1 MDTAAVSLIAFAMV
15 LWATFTAVGGIF
27 DRNEAGMEA
36 FEATRDQLYRAADT
50 SLEVVDTASSF
61 GLGFTRVDV
70 TVSNTG
76 SRSFTEADLAQWD
89 VFLDY
94 VPATGLDRK
103 VSRLDFS
110 DTLTANTWI
119 VRDIYL
125 DSSTSEN
132 ELINP
137 GIVDPQEELVMRL
150 QVSPLIKI
158 GTEGRVVINV
168 PGQNQPLVAFFTIP

>member
-27 DRNEAGMEA
+27 DRNQAGVEA
-36 FEATRDQLYRAADT
+36 FDATREQIYRTADT
-50 SLEVVDTASSF
+50 SLEVLGTTSLF
-61 GLGFTRVDV
+61 GGGFTRVDV

-76 SRSFTEADLAQWD
+76 ARSFAEPDLEEWD

-94 VPATGLDRK
+94 IPAIGLNRTI
-103 VSRLDFS
+103 SRLDFA
-110 DTLTANTWI
+110 DTLAANTWV

-125 DSSTSEN
+125 DSSTSQD

-150 QVSPLIKI
+150 QVSPLIKL
-158 GTEGRVVINV
+158 GTAGRVVINV
-168 PGQNQPLVAFFTIP
+168 PGLSQPLVTFFTIP